1 MIHIIFF
8 ALSQT
13 ITVRFK
19 SKCLNIKIKIKNN
32 KTEKVIER
40 EDSLTERR
48 KQRICVAASNVCN
61 TIVFIIAHRLRLNII
76 HMTWTK
82 FINNNANDFIKLA
95 MFQVVSELSQGPAWA
110 TCCELLWSP
119 FIILIKTLQYWMNA
133 IQTLMKRM
141 ITITISCDH
150 NCRIQQASTY
160 DSTVN
165 WFYTNINL

>member
-19 SKCLNIKIKIKNN
+19 SKCLNIKKNKN

-40 EDSLTERR
+40 EDSLAERR
-48 KQRICVAASNVCN
+48 TQRICVAASNVCN

-76 HMTWTK
+76 HMTWTTY
-82 FINNNANDFIKLA
+82 INNNANDFIKLA

-110 TCCELLWSP
+110 TCCELLCNTH
-119 FIILIKTLQYWMNA
+119 KTLQYWMTA